1 VFVLIQVGVRLATII
16 ATMKFVIRSLLFVN
30 LLLQMTNSLRQ
41 CFNHDQNIMIT
52 IILLAFSVIGLIGL
66 VIGNRFILI
75 IFSASMTL
83 ILIASIT
90 IYAIG
95 RTDEDTLKPKVPYYT
110 TRQAYQETIE
120 KRLRSSTNDDRK
132 DHRFRSLI
140 DRWLTTNNS
149 KNSKEEPMRNKNRQR
164 SNSKLRN
171 NTVSVPA
178 VTQYRSD
185 PAKSV
190 VGKKVASFVRQP
202 NIQTTT
208 RLSALTFDELS
219 DESTPDLNTGEPSSL
234 DARIP
239 TTAAANQQQSNTPN
253 LLTKDTGQKLT
264 LSPIGKR
271 LQSPIDNEPD
281 QDSDEDDLLNSDDKV
296 ESEQWVAYERYLY
309 EQYLN
314 IVSQSIDLVM
324 HTILAA
330 WMALLLDEDSDQCFG
345 PRTQPS
351 SSMVGIG
358 RTSSKAPPVYNY
370 NGVRYSIRPDVDDSF
385 ARVVVN

>member
-1 VFVLIQVGVRLATII
+1 
-16 ATMKFVIRSLLFVN
+16 MKFVIRSLLFVN

-95 RTDEDTLKPKVPYYT
+95 KTEEDTLKPKVPYYT
-110 TRQAYQETIE
+110 TREAYQDTIE
-120 KRLRSSTNDDRK
+120 KRFRGQVDEKK
-132 DHRFRSLI
+132 DHKFRSLV
-140 DRWLTTNNS
+140 DRWLTNNS
-149 KNSKEEPMRNKNRQR
+149 SKIGREEAMRAKNRQR
-164 SNSKLRN
+164 SYIRTRNGTTAIQQQRFDSARAKL
-171 NTVSVPA
+171 SL
-178 VTQYRSD
+178 
-185 PAKSV
+185 
-190 VGKKVASFVRQP
+190 KKNPTSIVRQ
-202 NIQTTT
+202 QMTQATTKVISP
-208 RLSALTFDELS
+208 LLLDELS
-219 DESTPDLNTGEPSSL
+219 DEPTLDVPEVTNVNSRNLATSSQ
-234 DARIP
+234 P
-239 TTAAANQQQSNTPN
+239 QQQQQSSSIAIQAA
-253 LLTKDTGQKLT
+253 KDTDQKLA
-264 LSPIGKR
+264 LAPVGKQ
-271 LQSPIDNEPD
+271 LQPPIDEPN
-281 QDSDEDDLLNSDDKV
+281 QENDEEDASNSEDKV

-345 PRTQPS
+345 PKTSPT
-351 SSMVGIG
+351 SSMPGIG
-358 RTSSKAPPVYNY
+358 RAGSKAPPVYNY
-370 NGVRYSIRPDVDDSF
+370 NGVRYSIRPDVDDSL